1 MSDSEPDQILAEESD
16 NPWVKLILWTHQSPL
31 RPAVLWN
38 GFMRYLV
45 EERLKHLQ
53 PENFTEEQ
61 RLGLMKR
68 WGAYSAELM
77 HHLPLDDDELAEA
90 KNLFPKDTDFRKLE
104 PRITIDDH
112 RFSEALDFNSAIFF
126 KRDQIYTLPFQ
137 AKR

>member
-1 MSDSEPDQILAEESD
+1 
-16 NPWVKLILWTHQSPL
+16 
-31 RPAVLWN
+31 
-38 GFMRYLV
+38 
-45 EERLKHLQ
+45 
-53 PENFTEEQ
+53 
-61 RLGLMKR
+61 
-68 WGAYSAELM
+68 M

-126 KRDQIYTLPFQ
+126 KRDQIYKLPFQ